1 MNRKRAGFEV
11 RDVHISHYGRIC
23 PIETPE
29 GTNIGLIASLAIY
42 ADIDEYGFLITPYR
56 VVKDGKVNGEH
67 KYLRADEEMK
77 AVLAPPDVVDK
88 DGHLQEGP
96 GARPRAG
103 RPGDRRR
110 ARKSSTSTSAR
121 GRRSPSRR
129 R

>member
-1 MNRKRAGFEV
+1 LNRKRAGFEV

-29 GTNIGLIASLAIY
+29 GTNIGLIASLSIY

-56 VVKDGKVNGEH
+56 VVQRRQGQRRAQVP
-67 KYLRADEEMK
+67 RADEEMK

-88 DGHLQEGP
+88 DGTSEEGLRA
-96 GARPRAG
+96 ARACRATW
-103 RPGDRRR
+103 RPSR
-110 ARKSSTSTSAR
+110 ARKSSSSTSAR